1 MYQTNN
7 LYVLTSTNWSTKVL
21 TLNPQIYIFSSQKYT
36 NVIDAESQV
45 YQCTAMTHLVA
56 HTNVP
61 MHSNGTSH
69 HATHKWTNA
78 LADQWLPHH
87 ACPVDTVAGSTRIQT
102 LCCHRLW
109 EPAGFIFEDFNNFIQ
124 LYFILCVL
132 SLIIDGAPFS
142 KILFLLGHH
151 SMFMDRCCQT
161 RSRHQTRI
169 KTE

>member
-1 MYQTNN
+1 MCLQVQTDVRKYWYTQPTDLHFLKPEIHKCNRCGI
-7 LYVLTSTNWSTKVL
+7 TS
-21 TLNPQIYIFSSQKYT
+21 
-36 NVIDAESQV
+36 
-45 YQCTAMTHLVA
+45 
-56 HTNVP
+56 VP
-61 MHSNGTSH
+61 MHSNDTSSG
-69 HATHKWTNA
+69 THKCTNA
-78 LADQWLPHH
+78 LAEQWLPHH

-109 EPAGFIFEDFNNFIQ
+109 ELAGFIFEDFNNFIQ

>member
-1 MYQTNN
+1 MY
-7 LYVLTSTNWSTKVL
+7 K
-21 TLNPQIYIFSSQKYT
+21 SSDTQPTDLHFLKPEIHKC
-36 NVIDAESQV
+36 NRCGI
-45 YQCTAMTHLVA
+45 
-56 HTNVP
+56 TNVP

-109 EPAGFIFEDFNNFIQ
+109 EPAGFIFEDFTNFVQHPIFTS
-124 LYFILCVL
+124 YSVYS

>member
-36 NVIDAESQV
+36 NIIDAESQV

-124 LYFILCVL
+124 HPIFTSYSVY
-132 SLIIDGAPFS
+132 SLWSSMAHLFPKFSFYLVIIPCLWIAAVKP
-142 KILFLLGHH
+142 
-151 SMFMDRCCQT
+151 DRG
-161 RSRHQTRI
+161 I
-169 KTE
+169 KRA